1 MKQTQSEEQLAVA
14 FEEVI
19 TNGAWASYYSPFTR
33 MLREV
38 ACLQGR
44 PDFVGLHAGATNIS
58 MDQTDQLAAVLKV
71 PSTTRILSLLHY
83 AAPRTEKYLLRAS
96 GFSLPVV
103 RRSIMALES
112 FDLITPSGHLT
123 YVLSSSFPKIQWELW
138 AFEIK
143 VDHWQRALYQALQ
156 YRAFAHRVTVV
167 LPERWVHR
175 AEHNINRFS
184 LLNVGVIALDV
195 DKKAIRF
202 INRPKKRS
210 PASRFHNLFALGKFL
225 HE

>member
-103 RRSIMALES
+103 RR
-112 FDLITPSGHLT
+112 LT